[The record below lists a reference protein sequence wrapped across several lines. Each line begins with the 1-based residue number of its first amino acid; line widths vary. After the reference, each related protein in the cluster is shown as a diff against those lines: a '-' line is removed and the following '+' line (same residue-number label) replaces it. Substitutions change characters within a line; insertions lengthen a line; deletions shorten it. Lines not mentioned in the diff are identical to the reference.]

1 MKRRS
6 GQSRNLLKRGLIL
19 CEGETE
25 ENYFKGL
32 VNDNKHRDKFA
43 SISVD
48 IYKPKNHSP
57 TGLVEE
63 AKDRIKEARRERNEY
78 DFIWIVFDKDG
89 HENIPKAFND
99 ASSYGT
105 RINIAFTVICF
116 EFFVLL
122 HFEKTMSPFRNCK
135 ALIKEL
141 KKHLPDYEKA
151 SNLYVELK
159 DRMEEGIRNGKWSF
173 QQVRF
178 QLESGKMP
186 YELSAFSNVHQLV
199 EFLFKL

>member
-1 MKRRS
+1 MKRRK
-6 GQSRNLLKRGLIL
+6 GQKRELLKRGLIL

-32 VNDNKHRDKFA
+32 VNDNRYRDKFA

-48 IYKPKNHSP
+48 IYKPKDHSP
-57 TGLVEE
+57 NGLVEE
-63 AKDRIKEARRERNEY
+63 AKDRIKYAKRERNEY

-89 HENIPKAFND
+89 HEDIAKAFND
-99 ASSYGT
+99 VRNYNT
-105 RINIAFTVICF
+105 KINIAFTVICF

-122 HFEKTMSPFRNCK
+122 HFEKTMSPYRNCG
-135 ALIKEL
+135 ALIKDL
-141 KKHLPDYEKA
+141 KKHLPNYEKA
-151 SNLYVELK
+151 SNLYLELK
-159 DRMEEGIRNGKWSF
+159 EKMDKGIKNGKWSI
-173 QQVRF
+173 QQVRS

-199 EFLFKL
+199 EYLFKL